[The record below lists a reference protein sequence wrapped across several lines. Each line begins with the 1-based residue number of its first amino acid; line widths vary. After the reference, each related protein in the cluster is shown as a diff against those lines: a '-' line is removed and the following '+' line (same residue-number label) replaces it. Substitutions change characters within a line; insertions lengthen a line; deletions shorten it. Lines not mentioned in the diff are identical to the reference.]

1 MDAGK
6 KSQIQTGLA
15 FLIGMTLGAGA
26 LYLHHESK
34 VKTIKT
40 DIETT
45 VTKIVPD
52 KQGQFG
58 QVTTAQGDSQ
68 SKKPLN
74 STQSGKPTAI
84 ALVPAVPIGRS
95 EPALSPP
102 IALESSVKQLDYD
115 KPSYFSSWISTGAP
129 AKAVLICVHGF
140 GLYSEAFEDLGRR
153 LCRKGYPTFSVDAR
167 GFGHYIKTNKTL
179 DFDASVSDIGQLIKL
194 IKAKYPNVPI
204 VLIGESMGGAIAIQS
219 GALYQKDISG
229 IIASAPGDVRYKQG
243 KMDLK
248 VAPRL
253 LLRPNKRVEWGD
265 ELLQMATSNSR
276 LWHKWKNDPLV
287 RLELAPKELLKF
299 QSFMGKTGSSA
310 KQIVSLPVLFLH
322 GGDDELMKRKGTVEL
337 FNDVPSSRKDL
348 FILGQREHVMLEEG
362 QFDDKT
368 IRLVETWLGNSFSV
382 PIRVRVN

>member
-34 VKTIKT
+34 VQTIKT
-40 DIETT
+40 DTETT
-45 VTKIVPD
+45 VTKLVPE
-52 KQGQFG
+52 KQGQPA
-58 QVTTAQGDSQ
+58 QVTTAQRDGQDKQ
-68 SKKPLN
+68 PIN
-74 STQSGKPTAI
+74 TTQSAKPTTI
-84 ALVPAVPIGRS
+84 ALVPAVPIGPS

-102 IALESSVKQLDYD
+102 MALESSVKQLDYD
-115 KPSYFSSWISTGAP
+115 KPAYFSSWISSSAP

-167 GFGHYIKTNKTL
+167 GFGRYLKIDKTL
-179 DFDASVSDIGQLIKL
+179 DFDGSVSDIGLLIKL

-204 VLIGESMGGAIAIQS
+204 VLIGESMGGAIVIQS

-253 LLRPNKRVEWGD
+253 LLRPNKRREWGD
-265 ELLQMATSNSR
+265 ELLQMATSNSK
-276 LWHKWKNDPLV
+276 LWDKWKNDPLV